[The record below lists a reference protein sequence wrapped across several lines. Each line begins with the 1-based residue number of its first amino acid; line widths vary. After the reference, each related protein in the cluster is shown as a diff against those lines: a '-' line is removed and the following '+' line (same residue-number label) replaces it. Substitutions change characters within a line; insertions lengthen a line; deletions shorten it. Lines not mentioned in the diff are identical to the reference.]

1 MWIKLYRV
9 GLFLLGIVICLP
21 VIAMLFGSI
30 KSDRE
35 LSDALAAVLGSSDG
49 AVEWY
54 FLPLYPTLA
63 HFRKLLFY
71 TPEFFTVFWN
81 TVFLCV
87 CILAGQTLVAVPA
100 AWGFARFSFWG
111 RKSLFTLYVILMLTP
126 FIVTMLPMY
135 LVLNGMRLLD
145 SHAAII
151 LPGIFSSFP
160 VFIIYR
166 AFRAIPKEL
175 FEAAKID
182 GAGEWQIL
190 VRLGLPLGSPG
201 ILSSLVL
208 GFLECWSMVEQPLA
222 FLPTPAKWPLSLYLP
237 EIDLS
242 RAGTALAASVITLIP
257 AVFVFFIGQ
266 DYLEQ
271 GIVSSGMKE

>member
-100 AWGFARFSFWG
+100 AWGFARFSFWR

-151 LPGIFSSFP
+151 LPGIFSAFP